1 MFHMRLYSHAT
12 KPRLTFQISRDG
24 VFPGATSWRVTS
36 SEWGWVGLL
45 RGSVEGEVLPIRSDS
60 KDLRDFAR
68 LRAAFNRGSD
78 LNHEPLT
85 ESRHHH
91 W

>member
-1 MFHMRLYSHAT
+1 MQKLPVVNPSLNF
-12 KPRLTFQISRDG
+12 PDLTGRG
-24 VFPGATSWRVTS
+24 VLRATSWRAIRQI
-36 SEWGWVGLL
+36 WGQVEFLL
-45 RGSVEGEVLPIRSDS
+45 SGPVAGEVLPIRPDS

-68 LRAAFNRGSD
+68 LRAAFDRD